1 MATTAQTTK
10 LRNALAMLPSVPS
23 DKGWDA
29 DNMGFYRLGHTEKMT
44 SERAVFEFVGVPFNP
59 PEKR

>member
-1 MATTAQTTK
+1 
-10 LRNALAMLPSVPS
+10 MLPSVPS